1 MKKRYS
7 MVINMV
13 LSVIICI
20 VVAFPI
26 YWMINVSFK
35 NEIDL
40 FQSPYS
46 MIPKVFNLKG
56 YLTNIESGNIFVW
69 IKNSVI
75 VAVSSVLL
83 NIIIASLAAFGIS
96 RFRFR
101 FNNVMIFTTVS
112 SQMIAPALIVAP
124 VYIMLNSLK
133 LTNNYSGLTIVN
145 IGLSLGFSIWILKGF
160 FDNIPIELDE
170 AAFIDGCSKFR
181 TFYSIIIPL
190 STPVLISVLLITF
203 FDIYNEYMFASTL
216 ISNANLWL
224 GTSGIASNTSR
235 VGNDWSVTF
244 SQTALFCVIPILFYF
259 IFQRYIVK
267 GLTSGAVKG

>member
-1 MKKRYS
+1 MKKSYS
-7 MVINMV
+7 TIINIV
-13 LSVIICI
+13 LSVMVCII
-20 VVAFPI
+20 VAFPI
-26 YWMINVSFK
+26 YWMVNVSFK

-40 FQSPYS
+40 FQSPYRL
-46 MIPKVFNLKG
+46 IPKVINFKG
-56 YLTNIESGNIFVW
+56 YITNFENGNIFVW
-69 IKNSVI
+69 IRNSVI
-75 VAVSSVLL
+75 VAVGSVIL

-96 RFRFR
+96 RFKNR

-124 VYIMLNSLK
+124 VYIMLNSLR
-133 LTNNYSGLTIVN
+133 LTNNYSGLTLINV
-145 IGLSLGFSIWILKGF
+145 GLALGFSIWILKGF

-170 AAFIDGCSKFR
+170 AAYIDGCSKLK

-190 STPVLISVLLITF
+190 STPVLVSVILITF

>member
-1 MKKRYS
+1 MI
-7 MVINMV
+7 INMV
-13 LSVIICI
+13 LSVLICI

-26 YWMINVSFK
+26 YWMINVSLK

-40 FQSPYS
+40 FQSPYRL
-46 MIPKVFNLKG
+46 IPEVFNLEG
-56 YLTNIESGNIFVW
+56 YVTNFENGNIFIW
-69 IKNSVI
+69 IRNSVM
-75 VAVSSVLL
+75 VAIGSVVL

-96 RFRFR
+96 RFRFK
-101 FNNVMIFTTVS
+101 FNRVMLFATVS

-133 LTNNYSGLTIVN
+133 MTNSYSGLTIVN

-160 FDNIPIELDE
+160 FDNIPMELDE
-170 AAFIDGCSKFR
+170 AAYIDGCSKLR
-181 TFYSIIIPL
+181 TFCSVIIPL
-190 STPVLISVLLITF
+190 STPVLISVVLITF

-235 VGNDWSVTF
+235 VGSDWSVTF